1 MARSKVRIHLRDI
14 LLVGFVLSFLHGC
27 GQKPQTVEQLRQEGE
42 KAFVNKD
49 YSQARAYFS
58 QAVAK
63 KPSDP
68 HLLYLLGIS
77 YQRDYLY
84 DSAFYYLKRAAI
96 LFPDDRET
104 NLALYEV
111 AKALGEWKSAI
122 QAIHVLIKTG
132 DASEQYDRELAELN
146 LKNKNYQVA
155 YYFYRKL
162 LKREPDNPNHYLV
175 VANLAIELDSAD
187 VALRVIDSA
196 IGQFGPIDQFQ
207 ANKGMYLIAVRKYQE
222 SEAIFRSLL
231 AHDSTSLA
239 YKVNLANALASQ
251 DSRVKKEEAYQLY
264 LDLRQK
270 VGPEFKIDSLL
281 QNLEEELHIEKQSK
295 KEGQD

>member
-1 MARSKVRIHLRDI
+1 MLRSKVGFHLRSI
-14 LLVGFVLSFLHGC
+14 LLAGLALGFLISC
-27 GQKPQTVEQLRQEGE
+27 GQKSQTVEQLQQEGE

-49 YSQARAYFS
+49 YVKARAYFS

-84 DSAFYYLKRAAI
+84 DSAFHYLKRAAI
-96 LFPDDRET
+96 LFPGDRET

-111 AKALGEWKSAI
+111 ARALGEWKSAI

-132 DASEQYDRELAELN
+132 DAIEQYDGELAELN
-146 LKNKNYQVA
+146 LKNENYQVA

-162 LKREPDNPNHYLV
+162 LNREPDNPNHYLI
-175 VANLAIELDSAD
+175 VANLAIALDSPD

-196 IGQFGPIDQFQ
+196 VGQFGQRDEFLL
-207 ANKGMYLIAVRKYQE
+207 NKGMYLIAVRKYEE

-231 AHDSTSLA
+231 AHDSTSQA
-239 YKVNLANALASQ
+239 YKINLANALASQ
-251 DSRVKKEEAYQLY
+251 GSKAKKEEAYQLY
-264 LDLRQK
+264 LDLRQE
-270 VGPEFKIDSLL
+270 VGPEFRVDSLL
-281 QNLEEELHIEKQSK
+281 QDIEEELYGEKQLK

>member
-1 MARSKVRIHLRDI
+1 MAKSKVGFHLRHI
-14 LLVGFVLSFLHGC
+14 LLAGLVLGFLNNC
-27 GQKPQTVEQLRQEGE
+27 GQKPQTVEQLQQAGE
-42 KAFVNKD
+42 KAIVNRD
-49 YSQARAYFS
+49 YAKARAYFS

-96 LFPDDRET
+96 LFPNERET

-122 QAIHVLIKTG
+122 QAIQVLIKTG
-132 DASEQYDRELAELN
+132 DASEQYDRELADLN
-146 LKNKNYQVA
+146 LKNKNYDVA
-155 YYFYRKL
+155 YIFYRRL
-162 LKREPDNPNHYLV
+162 LEREPDNPNNYLF
-175 VANLAIELDSAD
+175 VANLAIQLDSVEA
-187 VALRVIDSA
+187 ALRVIDSA
-196 IGQFGPIDQFQ
+196 ISQFGQRDEFQ
-207 ANKGMYLIAVRKYQE
+207 LNKGMYLIAAGKYQE

-231 AHDSTSLA
+231 AHDSTSQAFKL
-239 YKVNLANALASQ
+239 NLANALASQ
-251 DSRVKKEEAYQLY
+251 DSKVKKEEAYRLY
-264 LDLRQK
+264 LDLKQK
-270 VGPEFKIDSLL
+270 VGPEFKVDSLL
-281 QNLEEELHIEKQSK
+281 QALEEELHGEKQSK

>member
-1 MARSKVRIHLRDI
+1 MRNI
-14 LLVGFVLSFLHGC
+14 LLVGFVLSFLCGC
-27 GQKPQTVEQLRQEGE
+27 SQKPQTVEQLQQEGE
-42 KAFVNKD
+42 RAFVNKD
-49 YSQARAYFS
+49 YVKARAYFS

-63 KPSDP
+63 KPSNP
-68 HLLYLLGIS
+68 RLLYLLGIS

-84 DSAFYYLKRAAI
+84 DSAFYYLKRSAI

-111 AKALGEWKSAI
+111 ATALGEWKSAI

-132 DASEQYDRELAELN
+132 DASEQYDRELADLN
-146 LKNKNYQVA
+146 LKNENYQVA
-155 YYFYRKL
+155 YHFYRKL

-175 VANLAIELDSAD
+175 VANLAIELDSPD
-187 VALRVIDSA
+187 VALNVIDSA
-196 IGQFGPIDQFQ
+196 IGQFGPKDEFQ
-207 ANKGMYLIAVRKYQE
+207 LNKGMYLIAVGKYQE

-231 AHDSTSLA
+231 SRDSSSQA

-251 DSRVKKEEAYQLY
+251 DSRAKKEEAYQLY
-264 LDLRQK
+264 LDLRPE
-270 VGPEFKIDSLL
+270 VGPEFRVDSIL
-281 QNLEEELHIEKQSK
+281 QDLEKELHIERQSK